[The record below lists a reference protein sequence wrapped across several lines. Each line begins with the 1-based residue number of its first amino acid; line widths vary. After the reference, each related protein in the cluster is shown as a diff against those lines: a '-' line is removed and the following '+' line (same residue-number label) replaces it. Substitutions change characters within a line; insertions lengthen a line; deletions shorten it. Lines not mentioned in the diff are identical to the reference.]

1 MEHQK
6 SKRVS
11 IILGILQLFISLSAL
26 AGGYGFIADPTGAAQ
41 GMPLSFLDG
50 SPFKDFLIPGIILFI
65 FNGIGS
71 GIAGFL
77 TLRRY
82 CYAGEIAFV
91 FGAGLVVWII
101 VQVQIIPFHW
111 MHTLYFLLG
120 VAELVL
126 GLMLRRV
133 MRAV

>member
-1 MEHQK
+1 MKKQK

-11 IILGILQLFISLSAL
+11 IILGILQLFISLGAL
-26 AGGYGFIADPTGAAQ
+26 AGGYGFIADPTGASL

-65 FNGIGS
+65 FNGVGS
-71 GIAGFL
+71 GIAGVL

-82 CYAGEIAFV
+82 RYAGEIAMV
-91 FGAGLVVWII
+91 FGAGLMVWII

-126 GLMLRRV
+126 GV
-133 MRAV
+133 MVRKGIKG